1 MRFSKENAA
10 ADAAKKINDSLKEG
24 EKLKIKEDEIEV
36 KALEGQE
43 EKDFLAK
50 IKKDQKRALKAIRND
65 REHEER
71 VRQLR
76 EECTSL
82 KEECRALTE

>member
-1 MRFSKENAA
+1 MSREKSEERGRLEKE
-10 ADAAKKINDSLKEG
+10 LRG
-24 EKLKIKEDEIEV
+24 L
-36 KALEGQE
+36 QE